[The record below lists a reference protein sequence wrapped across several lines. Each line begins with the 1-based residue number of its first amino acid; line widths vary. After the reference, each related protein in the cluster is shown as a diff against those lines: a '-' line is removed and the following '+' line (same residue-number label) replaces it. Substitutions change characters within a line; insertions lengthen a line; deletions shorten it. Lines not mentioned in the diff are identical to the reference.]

1 MGFPVSMGGDMAGL
15 SFPEAFEKFP
25 NFTEF
30 VYVLWVKERCTGVF
44 REYLD
49 YIFER
54 LKIPAEKEAHRE
66 RCKQFVADKDKK
78 GLAPYMRKYK

>member
-15 SFPEAFEKFP
+15 SFSEAFEKFP

-30 VYVLWVKERCTGVF
+30 VYVLWIKERCTGLF
-44 REYLD
+44 REYMD

-54 LKIPAEKEAHRE
+54 MSTAAERELHRE
-66 RCKQFVADKDKK
+66 RCRAFAADKSKN